1 MLNSKY
7 ERGHLWPWTCG
18 DWPLK
23 TGISLCCI
31 TYLILDINKM
41 ERTLILFQII
51 CKLYDI
57 VTAQFKLSI
66 RCLSPRFFANSVVTM
81 DTCSWKCN
89 SFVTNS
95 SARMR
100 LPKQSGHSG
109 AAVTKWV
116 MRSFAICAVCKR
128 KAGDRGNK
136 LCILVDYDRYLDTR
150 KIGIISTNLLD
161 LISSFSSLQFYSK
174 VNLNT

>member
-1 MLNSKY
+1 MLNSNY

-23 TGISLCCI
+23 TEISFCRIMC
-31 TYLILDINKM
+31 LILDINKI

-51 CKLYDI
+51 SRLYDI
-57 VTAQFKLSI
+57 VTTQFKFSI
-66 RCLSPRFFANSVVTM
+66 RYLSPGVFANSVVTM

-100 LPKQSGHSG
+100 LPKQLGHSG

-116 MRSFAICAVCKR
+116 MMPFVICAVCKR
-128 KAGDRGNK
+128 KPWDRGNK
-136 LCILVDYDRYLDTR
+136 LDILVDYDRYLDTR
-150 KIGIISTNLLD
+150 KLGIILTNLLV
-161 LISSFSSLQFYSK
+161 LI
-174 VNLNT
+174 